1 MTGKADQGAAIEE
14 LTEKRLCSFVVH
26 RWYYGVEFVYTSLG
40 LREPEAGNLG
50 SGAQNWPWTY
60 IRIR

>member
-14 LTEKRLCSFVVH
+14 LQKKGCVH
-26 RWYYGVEFVYTSLG
+26 LWYIGGYYGVEFVYTSLG